1 MLGAGAGA
9 GPAEIGDQVAFDEL
23 ETEEGPAFNELEMK
37 EGPATGE
44 ASTCGALSGR
54 DSGAVV
60 VNGKVT

>member
-1 MLGAGAGA
+1 VLGAGA
-9 GPAEIGDQVAFDEL
+9 GPAEIDDHV
-23 ETEEGPAFNELEMK
+23 AFNELEME

-44 ASTCGALSGR
+44 ASTCGALSRR